1 MSYKFD
7 PLTQTFEEV
16 KEPTRFKRL
25 MRKKIGPYPPAIVF
39 PIMGIVLAVSLSI
52 LWHNFQK
59 DLAESQRNQSVKHQ
73 IINQGV
79 SQ

>member
-1 MSYKFD
+1 MSFKFD
-7 PLTQTFEEV
+7 PLTQTFEAV

-25 MRKKIGPYPPAIVF
+25 MRKKIGPYPPAIIF
-39 PIMGIVLAVSLSI
+39 PIMGLILVVSLSI
-52 LWHNFQK
+52 LWQNFQK
-59 DLAESQRNQSVKHQ
+59 EMKENQRNQSVKHQ

>member
-1 MSYKFD
+1 MSFKFD

-25 MRKKIGPYPPAIVF
+25 VRKKIGPYPPAIVF
-39 PIMGIVLAVSLSI
+39 PIMGIVLVLGLTI

-59 DLAESQRNQSVKHQ
+59 EMEENQRIQS
-73 IINQGV
+73 INHQGV